1 MRTIVIDGL
10 SALRGGGQTYLQNLF
25 LYYKPSKDWRIIAI
39 LPGSFCRSL
48 LIDSNIEVIT
58 SPFASKS
65 IIHRACWYRFY
76 FPGLLKKLKAN
87 VLYCVGGTLAPVIP
101 KDCKSAVAFRNML
114 PFSPQESQRYGFGYM
129 RVRLFILYFLQLRS
143 FQRAALTIFIS
154 HYAKSV
160 IDKLLPNRCGKSEV
174 IPHGLNEHFLSLMQ
188 TPRPHYLPNRYV
200 LYVSILD
207 VYKAQ
212 IEVIQAWNVAKNNIP
227 SDIKLLLVGPEYPP
241 YAQKV
246 RAIITELQLQE
257 TVVLCGNIDYQKLP
271 EYYKHAE
278 VNLFASS
285 CENCPNI
292 LLEALGGGRPIL
304 CSNYPPM
311 PEFAG
316 DAVLYFDPYDPN
328 ELAHL
333 LVLILHNE
341 EKKEDLRSRAQNQS
355 LKYSWQET
363 AEKTWNALRKLADG
377 KYS

>member
-1 MRTIVIDGL
+1 MKTIVIDGL

-25 LYYKPSKDWRIIAI
+25 LYYKPSKDWRIIAV
-39 LPGSFCRSL
+39 LPESFGSSL
-48 LIDSNIEVIT
+48 AVDSSIEVIT
-58 SPFASKS
+58 SPFASKG
-65 IIHRACWYRFY
+65 IIHRACWYRFC
-76 FPGLLKKLKAN
+76 FPRLLKKLKAN

-114 PFSPQESQRYGFGYM
+114 PFSPEESKRYGFSYM
-129 RVRLFILYFLQLRS
+129 RLRLYILYFLQLRS
-143 FQRAALTIFIS
+143 FHRADLTVFIS

-160 IDKLLPNRCGKSEV
+160 IDQLLPNRCGKSQV
-174 IPHGLNEHFLSLMQ
+174 ITHGLNDYFLSVGQ
-188 TPRPHYLPNRYV
+188 TLRPDYLPDKYV

-246 RAIITELQLQE
+246 RALITELHLQE
-257 TVVLCGNIDYQKLP
+257 TVILCGNIEYQKLP
-271 EYYKHAE
+271 EYYRHAE

-311 PEFAG
+311 PEFSG
-316 DAVLYFDPYDPN
+316 DAVLYFDPYNTQEIADSLVRLLN
-328 ELAHL
+328 SSYLRDIYADKALKRSKSFNWQLSAQHTWQALQELA
-333 LVLILHNE
+333 V
-341 EKKEDLRSRAQNQS
+341 S
-355 LKYSWQET
+355 
-363 AEKTWNALRKLADG
+363 
-377 KYS
+377 